1 MTSYLSSYIT
11 SLLLVLIGERIIGG
25 SSSLHYVFTG
35 LGLLVAVFVI
45 LQAKPKGTS
54 ALIYAGVNLLGLL
67 LSIVGAETGQELFA
81 VSDQNLKIWAVC
93 FQSLGAIAILSALFP
108 LFALHHLFSLG
119 QRHASSQRVKQISFL
134 WLGTAFA
141 ITALFPINY
150 IASETN
156 ERWDVGYFKTSVPGE
171 SSISIVDNLEEPVT
185 IYLFFRLGMSVTEEV
200 RGYFDLL
207 PQKNLNIIYV
217 DKDKEPELSKDL
229 GVKENGMI
237 ALVKGDG
244 EDRTVQ
250 KITVGKDLSAAKRI
264 LKKLDEVFRE
274 NILKLTQ
281 EASTLYFTTG
291 HGEMVFKKEK
301 DTDPDRTIS
310 YLKRA
315 LRTANFTTKE
325 LSIVNGL
332 ANEIPEDAGVVLI
345 LAPQL
350 EFSEAEIETIINFWK
365 KGGSVFIALEPEGA
379 DLNPLLAAL
388 GLQYNQ
394 VSLAHSN
401 IFMPESRRA
410 TISDRRNIVTNKFS
424 THPAVTTLSRY
435 NKVMQIVFANSGYL
449 TELEDS
455 EYTRKTVIK
464 ALEET
469 WIDQNG
475 NFNQDPE
482 DKADLWPLAI
492 TVEHT
497 FKEEASENTVE
508 KSDEN
513 QRKAK
518 AIVFADSSW
527 LNDQYLAKG
536 YTLGQQTIQPHAVT
550 LSDSLFWLTEKK
562 EISGTVNNEQD
573 IKIQHSKEGQGWI
586 FFGSSLFV
594 PLSLLGLG
602 LFRIQRRKK
611 GGI

>member
-1 MTSYLSSYIT
+1 
-11 SLLLVLIGERIIGG
+11 
-25 SSSLHYVFTG
+25 
-35 LGLLVAVFVI
+35 
-45 LQAKPKGTS
+45 
-54 ALIYAGVNLLGLL
+54 
-67 LSIVGAETGQELFA
+67 
-81 VSDQNLKIWAVC
+81 
-93 FQSLGAIAILSALFP
+93 
-108 LFALHHLFSLG
+108 
-119 QRHASSQRVKQISFL
+119 
-134 WLGTAFA
+134 
-141 ITALFPINY
+141 
-150 IASETN
+150 
-156 ERWDVGYFKTSVPGE
+156 
-171 SSISIVDNLEEPVT
+171 
-185 IYLFFRLGMSVTEEV
+185 
-200 RGYFDLL
+200 
-207 PQKNLNIIYV
+207 
-217 DKDKEPELSKDL
+217 
-229 GVKENGMI
+229 
-237 ALVKGDG
+237 
-244 EDRTVQ
+244 
-250 KITVGKDLSAAKRI
+250 
-264 LKKLDEVFRE
+264 
-274 NILKLTQ
+274 
-281 EASTLYFTTG
+281 
-291 HGEMVFKKEK
+291 
-301 DTDPDRTIS
+301 
-310 YLKRA
+310 LKRA

-325 LSIVNGL
+325 LSIANGL

-350 EFSEAEIETIINFWK
+350 EFSEAEIETILRFWK
-365 KGGSVFIALEPEGA
+365 KGGSVFIALEPDGA
-379 DLNPLLAAL
+379 DLNLLLAEL

-449 TELEDS
+449 TALEDS

-469 WIDQNG
+469 WVDQNG

-482 DKADLWPLAI
+482 DKTDLWPLAI

-497 FKEEASENTVE
+497 FKQESAENTE
-508 KSDEN
+508 EENEEN
-513 QRKAK
+513 QQKAK

-562 EISGTVNNEQD
+562 DISGTVNNEQD
-573 IKIQHSKEGQGWI
+573 TKMQHSKEGQGWI
-586 FFGSSLFV
+586 FFGSSLFI
-594 PLSLLGLG
+594 PLSLLGFG